1 MLEYVQKIKSLR
13 LDHDL
18 SQAQV
23 AEILGTT
30 KNQVGKYERG
40 EQEMPI
46 KHLHTLCRYYGVSAD
61 YILGLPEGL
70 PYGLSKTRSITLPY
84 EISE

>member
-1 MLEYVQKIKSLR
+1 MNTYIQKIRDLR
-13 LDHDL
+13 IDHDL

-23 AEILGTT
+23 AEIIGST

-46 KHLHTLCRYYGVSAD
+46 KHLLTLCKYYNVSAD
-61 YILGLPEGL
+61 YILGLPENL
-70 PYGLSKTRSITLPY
+70 PYGLSKTRNHK
-84 EISE
+84 

>member
-1 MLEYVQKIKSLR
+1 MKYVQKIRDLR
-13 LDHDL
+13 NDHDL
-18 SQAQV
+18 SQLEVAQV
-23 AEILGTT
+23 LGTT

-46 KHLHTLCRYYGVSAD
+46 RHLLTLCEYYNVSAD

-70 PYGLSKTRSITLPY
+70 PYGHSKTRTKK
-84 EISE
+84 

>member
-1 MLEYVQKIKSLR
+1 MMEYAQKIRDLR
-13 LDHDL
+13 IDHDL

-23 AEILGTT
+23 AWILGTT

-46 KHLHTLCRYYGVSAD
+46 KHLITLCNFYEVSAD
-61 YILGLPEGL
+61 YILGLPNNR
-70 PYGLSKTRSITLPY
+70 PYGLSKTK
-84 EISE
+84 

>member
-1 MLEYVQKIKSLR
+1 MMMEYAQKIRDLR
-13 LDHDL
+13 NDHDL

-23 AEILGTT
+23 AQILGTT
-30 KNQVGKYERG
+30 KNQIGKYERG

-46 KHLHTLCRYYGVSAD
+46 KHLLSLCNHYRVSAD

-70 PYGLSKTRSITLPY
+70 PYGLSKTRTKP
-84 EISE
+84 

>member
-1 MLEYVQKIKSLR
+1 MMYYAQKIRDLR
-13 LDHDL
+13 NDHDL
-18 SQAQV
+18 SQMQIAL
-23 AEILGTT
+23 ILGTS

-46 KHLHTLCRYYGVSAD
+46 KHLIKLCEYYKVSAD

-70 PYGLSKTRSITLPY
+70 PYGLSKSRKKG
-84 EISE
+84 